1 MTLKD
6 SDKQYL
12 GRGFD
17 AEDFEVTG
25 TDHGLL
31 RDADGRGYLDW
42 LSGWCVGNFGWGAE
56 HLREAVREYRG
67 PDYVPPN
74 FRYAPWVELARLLA
88 KLSPGRLRVA
98 WRATGGTEAV
108 DIALQIAMA
117 VTGRGRFVAIRGS
130 YHGNSIGAISVGD
143 EDARQAF
150 PNRLRGCETVAPPL
164 DARAAERVEA
174 LLEGRDVA
182 AVIMEPVV
190 MNLNVEIPA
199 PQFMKRVAAA
209 CKRAGTLLVMD
220 EVASG
225 FGRTGKLFACEHYA
239 LEPDVLCLAKAIT
252 GGYAPMGATL
262 TTPGIARK
270 LGDKAAFYSTYGW
283 HPIATAVALANLK
296 WIIAHR
302 GPLLR
307 HIDQTSKYLRSRLA
321 RMPFKALRMKGLAIA
336 AETEGKAFA
345 QDVAARCKAKSLL
358 IGAEEQFLVLFP
370 PLTLDPG
377 PAKVG
382 MDVLERAMS
391 RA

>member
-1 MTLKD
+1 MSLKD
-6 SDKQYL
+6 SDRQYL
-12 GRGFD
+12 GRGFET
-17 AEDFEVTG
+17 EDLEVTG

-31 RDADGRGYLDW
+31 RDAQGRRYLDW

-56 HLREAVREYRG
+56 HLREAIREYRG
-67 PDYVPPN
+67 PDYVPPH

-88 KLSPGRLRVA
+88 KLSPGKLRVA

-117 VTGRGRFVAIRGS
+117 VTGRGRFVAIEGS

-143 EDARQAF
+143 EDARAPF

-164 DARAAERVEA
+164 DARAADRIEA
-174 LLEGRDVA
+174 LLKGRDVA
-182 AVIMEPVV
+182 AMIMEPVV

-199 PQFMKRVAAA
+199 PEFMKRLAAA
-209 CKRAGTLLVMD
+209 CKRTGTLLVMD

-262 TTPGIARK
+262 TTPEVARK
-270 LGDKAAFYSTYGW
+270 LGDKAKFYSTYGW
-283 HPIATAVALANLK
+283 HPVATAVALANLK
-296 WIIAHR
+296 WIVANR
-302 GPLLR
+302 RLLLR
-307 HIDQTSKYLRSRLA
+307 HIDQTGKYLRSRLA
-321 RMPFKALRMKGLAIA
+321 RMPFKSLRIKGLAIA
-336 AETEGKAFA
+336 AETGDAEYA
-345 QDVAARCKAKSLL
+345 QQVAARCRAKSLL

-377 PAKVG
+377 PAKLG
-382 MDVLERAMS
+382 MDVLERAL
-391 RA
+391 RD

>member
-17 AEDFEVTG
+17 
-25 TDHGLL
+25 TDDLELTSTDNGLL
-31 RDADGRGYLDW
+31 RDAGGKRYLDW
-42 LSGWCVGNFGWGAE
+42 VSGWCVGNFGWGAE
-56 HLREAVREYRG
+56 HLREAVRDFRG
-67 PDYVPPN
+67 PDYVPPH
-74 FRYAPWVELARLLA
+74 FRYAPWVELAKLLA
-88 KLSPGRLRVA
+88 KLSPGKLRVA

-108 DIALQIAMA
+108 EIALQIAMA
-117 VTGRGRFVAIRGS
+117 VTERGKFVAIKGG
-130 YHGNSIGAISVGD
+130 YHGNSIGAVSVGD
-143 EDARQAF
+143 EESREAL

-174 LLEGRDVA
+174 LLKGRDVA
-182 AVIMEPVV
+182 AVIMEPVI

-199 PQFMKRVAAA
+199 PEFMKRVAAA
-209 CKRAGTLLVMD
+209 CKRTGTLLIMD

-239 LEPDVLCLAKAIT
+239 LKPDLLCLAKAIT

-262 TTPGIARK
+262 TTPGVAKR
-270 LGDKAAFYSTYGW
+270 LGTKAKFYSTYGW
-283 HPIATAVALANLK
+283 HPVAPAVALANLK
-296 WIIAHR
+296 WIISNRSA
-302 GPLLR
+302 LLR

-321 RMPFKALRMKGLAIA
+321 RMPFKDLRIKGLAIA
-336 AETEGKAFA
+336 AETGSREFA
-345 QDVAARCKAKSLL
+345 QDVAERCKAKSLL
-358 IGAEEQFLVLFP
+358 IGTEEQYLILFP

-391 RA
+391 RT